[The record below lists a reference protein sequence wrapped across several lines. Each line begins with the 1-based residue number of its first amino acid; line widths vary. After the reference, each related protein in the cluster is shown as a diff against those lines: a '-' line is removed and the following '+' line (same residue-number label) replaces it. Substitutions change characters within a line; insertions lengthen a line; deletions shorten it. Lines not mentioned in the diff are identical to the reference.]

1 MKFNL
6 LLIAL
11 AAVNAE
17 TENPKYTAQSE
28 GGSSGGSSQ
37 SLADCRSS
45 LKLFEGLN
53 DKCEA
58 KLTKL
63 ELEEK
68 EWKKEGS
75 FWDKAGTPGGA
86 GFYQMGNFWWYW
98 FVIIPCVLACC
109 GCTNA
114 QK

>member
-28 GGSSGGSSQ
+28 SGGSSQ

-86 GFYQMGNFWWYW
+86 GFY
-98 FVIIPCVLACC
+98 
-109 GCTNA
+109 
-114 QK
+114 